1 MSQLSN
7 VESLLTAIAKGD
19 SSYLVEPQSRV
30 EALLYEIYMSGGSGG
45 TGDITRAEVLR
56 LLAGKV
62 DKLTGYG
69 LISDDEAERLKNVD
83 NYDDGEIRGLITDI
97 SNSIE
102 TLNDRI
108 TNGIDQIIARIDINS
123 DLKVIGLDADF
134 ENNSFTKI
142 GGCIDK
148 ETIFGSIGRV
158 NLSDDGEVLARYG
171 DPNYKEDGSNGQVMV
186 EIPRI
191 YYMVEP
197 VKLGTADCA
206 DGRSLM
212 HGKYYISLEPRPGM
226 KLHPAFKKANSDK
239 IYVAAFEGY
248 VSDGKLNSIGNVIP
262 TVSATRMTF
271 EGYAKARGE
280 GWHILDADI
289 NALVQLLVVIDIGS
303 FDMQTNIGR
312 GVTDKNNIS
321 RFYTG
326 STVGN
331 TTGSAASTKDKDGTE
346 QTDTG
351 KTSVNW
357 RGIEN
362 IYGNIWKFVIGMNV
376 FGNGSQAGGQI
387 YVCDDTNY
395 DEIKTSDNY
404 HPTNLYS
411 PNSNNYVKYFGYNED
426 YDYLMCPTTVGGD
439 STNPVGDHSFSTA
452 NLNGNRICVVG
463 GNWSFSSWGG
473 GFCLYVNIN
482 PGHLNSN
489 LGSRSVYFN
498 KI

>member
-1 MSQLSN
+1 MGLYKKNQDG
-7 VESLLTAIAKGD
+7 ESLF
-19 SSYLVEPQSRV
+19 
-30 EALLYEIYMSGGSGG
+30 
-45 TGDITRAEVLR
+45 
-56 LLAGKV
+56 AGKGKSV
-62 DKLTGYG
+62 VNHNDLTGKDANNSHP
-69 LISDDEAERLKNVD
+69 ISAITNLQTTLDNIQSEVNTKATQETTTNLQGQINNLTLSVEDVTNEVAEARTD
-83 NYDDGEIRGLITDI
+83 TDGKLQA
-97 SNSIE
+97 

-108 TNGIDQIIARIDINS
+108 THDISQIIARIDINS
-123 DLKVIGLDADF
+123 DLKVLGLDADF

-158 NLSDDGEVLARYG
+158 NLSDNGEVLARYG

-197 VKLGTADCA
+197 IKLGIADCV
-206 DGRSLM
+206 DGQSLM

-226 KLHPAFKKANSDK
+226 KLHPAFKKTNSDK
-239 IYVAAFEGY
+239 VYVSAFEGY
-248 VSDGKLNSIGNVIP
+248 VSDGKLNSIGDVLP
-262 TVSATRMTF
+262 TVFTARMAF

-303 FDMQTNIGR
+303 FDMQTHIGR
-312 GVTDKNNIS
+312 GVTNGNNAG

-331 TTGSAASTKDKDGTE
+331 TTGSATSTKDTNGTE
-346 QTDTG
+346 QTAAD

-362 IYGNIWKFVIGMNV
+362 IYGNVWKFVIGMNV
-376 FGNGSQAGGQI
+376 LGNGSQAGGQI
-387 YVCDDTNY
+387 YVCEDTDY
-395 DEIKTSDNY
+395 DERRATGNY

-411 PNSNNYVKYFGYNED
+411 PNSNNYIKYFGYNEG

-439 STNPVGDHSFSTA
+439 STKPIGDYSYSTA
-452 NLNGNRICVVG
+452 NLNGNRIALIG
-463 GNWSFSSWGG
+463 GYWSNSSLAG
-473 GFCLYVNIN
+473 GFCLYVYN
-482 PGHLNSN
+482 GAG
-489 LGSRSVYFN
+489 GSYGIIGARSVYFR
-498 KI
+498 